1 MIQPSN
7 LINDAL
13 DLIEEDLNM
22 TGNDHTMDGEY
33 SESQAMESSDED
45 EGIKAQQVIK

>member
-22 TGNDHTMDGEY
+22 TVLDHGMEGDN
-33 SESQAMESSDED
+33 SES
-45 EGIKAQQVIK
+45 